1 MEIPKLINHRQTPY
15 IAAMLVIAGVTLRL
29 LPHEANFAPVA
40 AIALFGGA
48 VLGTRYALGI
58 PLVIMALSDW
68 LIGFYAGMAYVWGA
82 YAMIALYGILLRRS
96 HFSKRVIFG
105 GLGATLL
112 FYLVSNFGVWAIGYQ
127 YPPTLAGLLQS
138 YYMALPFVRASLLS
152 DIMYSFVLFGSL
164 ELYAYIHSH
173 RQAHKQVAR
182 T

>member
-1 MEIPKLINHRQTPY
+1 MEIPKLTSHRQSLC
-15 IAAMLVIAGVTLRL
+15 IAAVLVAVGVTLRL

-40 AIALFGGA
+40 AIALFSGA

-58 PLVIMALSDW
+58 TLVIMALSDW
-68 LIGFYAGMAYVWGA
+68 LIGFYAGMAYVWVA
-82 YAMIALYGILLRRS
+82 YLVIALYGILLRRS

-127 YPPTLAGLLQS
+127 YPPTLAGLAQS

-152 DIMYSFVLFGSL
+152 DILYGFVLFGSL
-164 ELYAYIHSH
+164 ELYAYVRSY
-173 RQAHKQVAR
+173 RQAHKQVVR

>member
-1 MEIPKLINHRQTPY
+1 MEIPELTNQRRSLC
-15 IAAMLVIAGVTLRL
+15 IAAALVTAGVVLRL

-48 VLGTRYALGI
+48 VLGARYALGI
-58 PLVIMALSDW
+58 PLAIMILSDW
-68 LIGFYAGMAYVWGA
+68 LIGFYAGMGYVWAA
-82 YAMIALYGILLRRS
+82 YILIALYGILLRRS
-96 HFSKRVIFG
+96 RFSKRIILG

-127 YPPTLAGLLQS
+127 YPPTLAGLVQS

-152 DIMYSFVLFGSL
+152 DVMYSFVLFGSL
-164 ELYAYIHSH
+164 ELYTYARS
-173 RQAHKQVAR
+173 RQQSQKQVAS

>member
-1 MEIPKLINHRQTPY
+1 MEIPKLINHRQTLC
-15 IAAMLVIAGVTLRL
+15 IAAVLVAVGVTLRL

-48 VLGTRYALGI
+48 VLGARYAFGI
-58 PLVIMALSDW
+58 PLVIMILSDW
-68 LIGFYAGMAYVWGA
+68 LIGFYAGMAYVWAA
-82 YAMIALYGILLRRS
+82 YLVIALYGILLRRS

-112 FYLVSNFGVWAIGYQ
+112 FYLVSNFGVWIIGYQ
-127 YPPTLAGLLQS
+127 YPPTITGLTES

-152 DIMYSFVLFGSL
+152 DIMYSFILFGSL
-164 ELYAYIHSH
+164 ELYAYVHSYQ
-173 RQAHKQVAR
+173 QAQKQAVR